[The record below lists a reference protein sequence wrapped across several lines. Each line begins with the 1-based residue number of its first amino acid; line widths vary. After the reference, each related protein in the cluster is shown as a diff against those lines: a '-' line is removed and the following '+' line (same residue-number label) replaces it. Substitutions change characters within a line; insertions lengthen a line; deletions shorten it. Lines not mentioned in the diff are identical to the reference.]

1 MGTKE
6 LGHLKSLSLK
16 IQETTSKSVV
26 ISEEKGKQFV
36 RQIIYINQRHLS
48 TKVTPVINFTDKPV
62 IQSEVPLVEKLL
74 QISFDVNTFL
84 YSLGTNSGHSF
95 SF

>member
-1 MGTKE
+1 MDTKE

-26 ISEEKGKQFV
+26 ISEKKGKQFV

-48 TKVTPVINFTDKPV
+48 TKVIPLIDFADKPV
-62 IQSEVPLVEKLL
+62 IQCDVPLVEKLL
-74 QISFDVNTFL
+74 QISFDMSTFL